1 MKRIIYGLCI
11 TLLMALFLTGCS
23 ENKAAVKESNN
34 PVIEKGEESGTK
46 EKAGTGEGTDK
57 ISGNPA
63 NSGTQKAEEG
73 AAEDLAALTPVK
85 LKDNYGTYYE
95 VFLYS
100 YYDSNGDGIG
110 DINGLIDKLD
120 YLNDGDPKTTTDLGV
135 NGIWLMPVMP
145 SDSYHKYDVKDYYNI
160 DPQYGTLDDFKR
172 LIAECNK
179 RGIKVILDLVLN
191 HTSIQ
196 NPWFQSAVKSLGIE
210 PCGQKKCTHKE
221 LCREHNPYV
230 GYYNFI
236 EGGSSKKNYHS
247 TGAGDWYYE
256 GEFSRNMPDLNLDNK
271 ALRKDIEDIMSYWL
285 EMGVHGFRLDAALH
299 YFSENTGKNNE
310 VLSWLNT
317 FVKNKK
323 KDNYIVAE
331 VWTNLSQY
339 SQYYKSGIDSVF
351 DFDFATEA
359 GIIAKTVNRR
369 ATSSPGIYFAQ
380 ALEQVQ
386 DSIKKY
392 NPNGIDAPF
401 FTNHDTARA
410 YGYFAGSLDK
420 LKLAAGMNLTMTG
433 NAFVYY
439 GEEIG
444 MTGSRKDEDKRA
456 PMYWSDTDSAGMTK
470 GPAGMD
476 EPSYPLGSAEEQ
488 AKDYASLYN
497 YYKKA
502 IALRNAI
509 PGIARGEVEIVS
521 SITDKDVTAV
531 TKTYNGSRILLLYNF
546 SQEAKQ
552 IDVKPLKISK
562 LHGSLDTEGARTE
575 LKDGVVTLPAYSI
588 GILE

>member
-1 MKRIIYGLCI
+1 MKRVVYGLCI

-23 ENKAAVKESNN
+23 GNRAAVKESNN
-34 PVIEKGEESGTK
+34 PVIEKGEESGAK

-57 ISGNPA
+57 SSANPA
-63 NSGTQKAEEG
+63 DTGTQKAEEG

-85 LKDNYGTYYE
+85 MNDNYGTYYE

-135 NGIWLMPVMP
+135 NGIWLMPIMP

-196 NPWFQSAVKSLGIE
+196 NPWFQSAVKSLGIA

-247 TGAGDWYYE
+247 TGTGDWYYE
-256 GEFSRNMPDLNLDNK
+256 GEFSRNMPDLNLENK

-285 EMGVHGFRLDAALH
+285 AMGVHGFRLDAALH
-299 YFSENTGKNNE
+299 YFSEDTGKNNE

-380 ALEQVQ
+380 ALKQVQ

-488 AKDYASLYN
+488 AKDNASLYN

-509 PGIARGEVEIVS
+509 PGIARGEVEVVS
-521 SITDKDVTAV
+521 SVTDKDVTAV

-552 IDVKPLKISK
+552 IDVKPLKVSK

-575 LKDGVVTLPAYSI
+575 LKDGVVTLPPYSI